1 MKYIIRREKIE
12 TGLMAAFAAVIV
24 ALALM
29 LTTAACT
36 NQVTDEMPE
45 DGIIRVT
52 AEVSLSKNNAQTRTV
67 HTDDTNEP
75 SKGMTV
81 SWTTN
86 DAFTVFQG
94 NTTSQKFTLNKK
106 DADGTGHFTGSL
118 TSGSGSGE
126 ETLYALYPASA
137 TTSVTTATSI
147 SLNIAT
153 QTQASNEATAHLAE
167 KDFMR
172 STAKWDGK
180 ASSVTFGEFAHLMA
194 VLRLDITLPELKTG
208 TYSIRNIVL
217 TGLHSSRT
225 LDLTKDP
232 KTESDTPWSNATEG
246 DITLT
251 TTNGTPIATTTGGTT
266 TYQYTA
272 YLMVFPTTSMKELTV
287 KVTLANDAS
296 YTKNYTSSTGITLA
310 RGNRYWIVVKDLD
323 NVPGGSTNED
333 MGGGGT
339 SGGIGGF

>member
-1 MKYIIRREKIE
+1 MKYIIRRKKIE

-29 LTTAACT
+29 VTTAACT

-52 AEVSLSKNNAQTRTV
+52 AEASLSKNNAQTRTV

-81 SWTTN
+81 WWTTN

-126 ETLYALYPASA
+126 ETLYALYPASVGA
-137 TTSVTTATSI
+137 TTATSI
-147 SLNIAT
+147 TLNIAA
-153 QTQASNEATAHLAE
+153 QTQASNKATTHLAE

-172 STAKWDGK
+172 STATWNGT
-180 ASSVTFGEFAHLMA
+180 ASSVAFGEFAHLMA
-194 VLRLDITLPELKTG
+194 VLRLDITLPETG
-208 TYSIRNIVL
+208 TNIKNIVL
-217 TGLHSSRT
+217 TGLDSKRM
-225 LDLTKDP
+225 LNLTKDP
-232 KTESDTPWSNATEG
+232 ATESDKLWSNPTTSE
-246 DITLT
+246 ITLT
-251 TTNGTPIATTTGGTT
+251 TTNGTTTDTK
-266 TYQYTA
+266 QYTA
-272 YLMVFPTTSMKELTV
+272 YLMVFPTTGMKELKV
-287 KVTLANDAS
+287 KVTLDNDAN
-296 YTKNYTSSTGITLA
+296 YTKPYTSPTGISLES
-310 RGNRYWIVVKDLD
+310 GKRYWIVVKDLD
-323 NVPGGSTNED
+323 NVGGGGIDGGD
-333 MGGGGT
+333 MGGGGN
-339 SGGIGGF
+339 SGGIGGFD